1 MRSNSACVVIG
12 CPRVVKERWETR
24 AGDSP
29 RARFIPVRAK
39 FWRGAR
45 FTVAA
50 TNRPSS
56 PEAVCC
62 LEEEPLALRTIYEWT
77 LQKAAA
83 PAAEAWLA
91 TIAFIESS
99 IFLVPADVLF
109 VPMALAK
116 SSRAYRYALT
126 ATIASTF
133 GGIAGYYLGHY
144 AYEEVAKP
152 ILAFYG
158 KLDTFE
164 QLRSSASRDA
174 VLLMLVTSGLA
185 HMPPIKVV
193 TILSG
198 AAGVN
203 VWLFIASCIAARGAR
218 FFALAWA
225 LARYGEPIRDFI
237 ERRLGV
243 VVGAA
248 TALVLVLYFAARY
261 GF

>member
-1 MRSNSACVVIG
+1 MT
-12 CPRVVKERWETR
+12 P
-24 AGDSP
+24 
-29 RARFIPVRAK
+29 
-39 FWRGAR
+39 
-45 FTVAA
+45 
-50 TNRPSS
+50 
-56 PEAVCC
+56 
-62 LEEEPLALRTIYEWT
+62 RTIYEWT

-116 SSRAYRYALT
+116 PPRAYRYALT
-126 ATIASTF
+126 ATIASTL

-174 VLLMLVTSGLA
+174 IWLMLVTWGLA

-198 AAGVN
+198 AAGTN
-203 VWLFIASCIAARGAR
+203 LWLFIATCVAARGAR

-225 LARYGEPIRDFI
+225 LARYGERIRDFI

-243 VVGAA
+243 LAA
-248 TALVLVLYFAARY
+248 AAAGLVLGLRILRSTAIAKGNNRALGRRRIEQPYYIWSQLYLLNP
-261 GF
+261 G

>member
-1 MRSNSACVVIG
+1 V
-12 CPRVVKERWETR
+12 
-24 AGDSP
+24 
-29 RARFIPVRAK
+29 
-39 FWRGAR
+39 
-45 FTVAA
+45 
-50 TNRPSS
+50 
-56 PEAVCC
+56 
-62 LEEEPLALRTIYEWT
+62 LRRIYDWT

-91 TIAFIESS
+91 TVAFIESS
-99 IFLVPADVLF
+99 VFLIPADVLF

-116 SSRAYRYALT
+116 PARAYRYALT
-126 ATIASTF
+126 ATLASTF

-144 AYEEVAKP
+144 AYEEIAKP

-158 KLDTFE
+158 KLQTFE

-198 AAGVN
+198 AAGIN

-225 LARYGEPIRDFI
+225 LARYGELIRDFI
-237 ERRLGV
+237 ARRLGV
-243 VVGAA
+243 LAGAA
-248 TALVLVLYFAARY
+248 AALVLVLYFVALRILSRLSLRSGINGADAMLIEKNIPRCSRISFY
-261 GF
+261 QGSMAISSGVIVATSHDHWP

>member
-1 MRSNSACVVIG
+1 LV
-12 CPRVVKERWETR
+12 
-24 AGDSP
+24 
-29 RARFIPVRAK
+29 
-39 FWRGAR
+39 
-45 FTVAA
+45 
-50 TNRPSS
+50 
-56 PEAVCC
+56 
-62 LEEEPLALRTIYEWT
+62 LRRIYDWT

-99 IFLVPADVLF
+99 VFLIPADVLF

-116 SSRAYRYALT
+116 PARAYRYALT
-126 ATIASTF
+126 ATLASTF

-144 AYEEVAKP
+144 AYEEIAKP

-158 KLDTFE
+158 KLHTFE
-164 QLRSSASRDA
+164 QLRSSASKDA

-203 VWLFIASCIAARGAR
+203 LWLFIASCIAARGAR
-218 FFALAWA
+218 FVALAWA
-225 LARYGEPIRDFI
+225 LARYGELMRNFI

-243 VVGAA
+243 LAGAA
-248 TALVLVLYFAARY
+248 AAVVLVLYFVGRY